1 MLLVKA
7 WWRRRALRDPGF
19 TSEQWAAAVRV
30 VSLLEDWPADAL
42 ARLREHVVFFLR
54 AKRFTAAGG
63 GEITGELRLLVAIQ
77 ACVPILHLD
86 IDYYTGWR
94 EVIMYPDTFVTRH
107 QEMDE
112 AGVLHS
118 WRQPSAGEAWSHG
131 PLVLSQAD
139 VEESA
144 RYRDG
149 YNVVIHEA
157 AHKLDM
163 LNGDAN
169 GFPPLHREMRIADWV
184 RAWSEAY
191 EIFCEQVDHDEA
203 TVLDPYGAENPA
215 EFFAV
220 ISEAFFETPAVVYEH
235 FPSLYPQL
243 MNFYRYDPRR
253 LV

>member
-1 MLLVKA
+1 MLGMKA

-19 TSEQWAAAVRV
+19 TAEQWAAAVRSV
-30 VSLLEDWPADAL
+30 GLLEEWPAAAL
-42 ARLREHVVFFLR
+42 AQLREQAVFFLR
-54 AKRFTAAGG
+54 AKHFTAAGG
-63 GEITGELRLLVAIQ
+63 GEISDELRLLIAVQ

-94 EVIMYPDTFVTRH
+94 EVIVYPDTFVTRH

-112 AGVLHS
+112 AGVVHS
-118 WRQPSAGEAWSHG
+118 WRQVSAGEAWTRG
-131 PLVLSQAD
+131 PLILSRAD

-144 RYRDG
+144 PQRDG
-149 YNVVIHEA
+149 YNVVIHEM

-169 GFPPLHREMRIADWV
+169 GFPPLHREMRVQDWAQ
-184 RAWSEAY
+184 AWSAAY
-191 EIFCEQVDHDEA
+191 HAFCEQVDRDDA
-203 TVLDPYGAENPA
+203 VILDPYGAEDPA

-220 ISEAFFETPAVVYEH
+220 MTEAFFETPAVVAEC

-243 MNFYRYDPRR
+243 AGFYRYDPRWT
-253 LV
+253 V